1 MCGTKPRS
9 ASGPTSLAKQTR
21 QARQYTWEESTLLPP
36 KRIQNSKKT
45 TQTGTNFVPPAQV
58 LLNTSARHTRAE
70 MPSAETRKQPVTQ
83 TRGQRSHRKPRT
95 CPVGCQS
102 GRCKGTRGF
111 RSSDIR
117 KCLMFMAP
125 LERRPPRCRCVKCR
139 RAEYSA
145 PGALI
150 CEPTNGLIPAADA
163 NGVLQLSLGCA
174 DLRQP
179 HDPHS
184 FLVRR
189 VDLNRRPHKPTFARL
204 FPSEACRCFTS
215 CPSHGSLF
223 EFHPGRSATDYSG

>member
-1 MCGTKPRS
+1 MKPSTQESQAEKHQWKALLKWNLQNNARHLIIKIAATEVYGS
-9 ASGPTSLAKQTR
+9 TR
-21 QARQYTWEESTLLPP
+21 LPP
-36 KRIQNSKKT
+36 
-45 TQTGTNFVPPAQV
+45 
-58 LLNTSARHTRAE
+58 
-70 MPSAETRKQPVTQ
+70 
-83 TRGQRSHRKPRT
+83 
-95 CPVGCQS
+95 S
-102 GRCKGTRGF
+102 GMCKGTRGF